1 MRYRRTPSTGV
12 GRYKECFRRPSA
24 RPTARMVMLPGDS
37 GPLHT
42 LGAVEDVSRAGDHC
56 VSAFGPLDI
65 SP

>member
-1 MRYRRTPSTGV
+1 MRYRSTPSTGV

-65 SP
+65 LP